1 MQPIPRPF
9 LLLLPSLQ
17 LPSLQGGA
25 GGRLLGGAGG
35 RLQFILVAIVLLL
48 SVGYAVWRIRK
59 AVSEADD
66 PCAGCAGCIL
76 REQQRKQVRQ
86 QHKTKEKAEKPP
98 CYTKK

>member
-9 LLLLPSLQ
+9 LLQLPSLQ
-17 LPSLQGGA
+17 LPSLQGGV
-25 GGRLLGGAGG
+25 GG
-35 RLQFILVAIVLLL
+35 RLQFILVALVLLL

>member
-25 GGRLLGGAGG
+25 GGRL
-35 RLQFILVAIVLLL
+35 QFFLVAIVLLL